1 MDPDRIST
9 VAKLQCELMRQGW
22 HLLKKGGVMVYSTC
36 SLSIRQNEENV
47 AWFLNE
53 FKDAKLSC
61 IPNFNI
67 KKATI
72 KQQQSYPELQQ
83 VIQDNCLRFDPIQS
97 RTSGFFLAKFIKE

>member
-9 VAKLQCELMRQGW
+9 VAKLQCDLMKQGW
-22 HLLKKGGVMVYSTC
+22 NMLKKGGTMVYSTC

-53 FKDAKLSC
+53 FKDAKLTL

-72 KQQQSYPELQQ
+72 KKQSNHELQPE
-83 VIQDNCLRFDPIQS
+83 IEKYCLRFDPIQS
-97 RTSGFFLAKFIKE
+97 NTSGFFLAKFIKE